1 MHADDEAGLPRN
13 SHCINPAGALFPTT
27 SPAMLQI
34 SADSKSSG
42 VSMLYTRR
50 QTNLIHSV
58 SAPFSI
64 HTSRGEGSNERVK
77 ASPRRTALRSAAPSR
92 RADSVGRGEQRKER
106 SWGRRGVG
114 ALVKTALA
122 EDFPIIFYVIST
134 V

>member
-1 MHADDEAGLPRN
+1 MHADEAGLPRN

-64 HTSRGEGSNERVK
+64 QTSRGEGSSERVK
-77 ASPRRTALRSAAPSR
+77 ASPRRTAPR
-92 RADSVGRGEQRKER
+92 RA
-106 SWGRRGVG
+106 GRRRGG
-114 ALVKTALA
+114 GGGMSGGGGGGRLVKTALA